1 MAAKN
6 QCQATET
13 RDHTHCLA
21 CGRCLAGNA
30 FCSLRCMLDDVAVT
44 LLRAIT
50 TGKPD
55 AEGFIDLPD
64 LQEDWERRTMKAD
77 EFERLQALRK
87 ETREHRS
94 EQRLAMAFEAR
105 DKMRTHLASMAT
117 PKRNPK
123 LN

>member
-1 MAAKN
+1 
-6 QCQATET
+6 
-13 RDHTHCLA
+13 
-21 CGRCLAGNA
+21 
-30 FCSLRCMLDDVAVT
+30 MLDDVAVT

-64 LQEDWERRTMKAD
+64 LQEDWDRRTMKAD
-77 EFERLQALRK
+77 EFERLQALRQ

-94 EQRLAMAFEAR
+94 GQRLAMAFEAR
-105 DKMRTHLASMAT
+105 DKMRAHLASMAD
-117 PKRNPK
+117 PKRNCK